1 MIDFKKTSK
10 LELKYIKGKGVIIMT
25 KLSNEDQANYEHAID
40 MAETLVDKMGDTWG
54 GSNIGDVIFS
64 IGVAV
69 DAICEDN
76 DYPQELASEII
87 GNVLEDDT
95 DTEVTENNDHIKT
108 ISLDSDDSLEFLKRL
123 LSSKD
128 ND

>member
-1 MIDFKKTSK
+1 
-10 LELKYIKGKGVIIMT
+10 MT
-25 KLSNEDQANYEHAID
+25 KLNKEQQADYEHAID
-40 MAETLVDKMGDTWG
+40 MAETLVDKMGDTWD
-54 GSNIGDVIFS
+54 GSNMGDIIFS

-95 DTEVTENNDHIKT
+95 DTEVIDDDDNMEV
-108 ISLDSDDSLEFLKRL
+108 ISLNSDDSLEFLKRL

-128 ND
+128 NN

>member
-1 MIDFKKTSK
+1 MT
-10 LELKYIKGKGVIIMT
+10 ELNK
-25 KLSNEDQANYEHAID
+25 EQQADYEHAID
-40 MAETLVDKMGDTWG
+40 MAETLVDKMGDTWD
-54 GSNIGDVIFS
+54 GSNMGDVIFS

-95 DTEVTENNDHIKT
+95 DTEVIENNDCMKT
-108 ISLDSDDSLEFLKRL
+108 ISLDSEDSLEFLKRL

-128 ND
+128 NN

>member
-1 MIDFKKTSK
+1 MT
-10 LELKYIKGKGVIIMT
+10 ELNK
-25 KLSNEDQANYEHAID
+25 EQQADYEHAID
-40 MAETLVDKMGDTWG
+40 MAQDLIEKMGDTWD
-54 GSNIGDVIFS
+54 GSNMGDVIFS

-95 DTEVTENNDHIKT
+95 E
-108 ISLDSDDSLEFLKRL
+108 LDEDDLEIVASDGIDLDDDSIEFLKHL

>member
-1 MIDFKKTSK
+1 
-10 LELKYIKGKGVIIMT
+10 MT
-25 KLSNEDQANYEHAID
+25 KLNKEDQANYEHAID
-40 MAETLVDKMGDTWG
+40 MAETLVDKMGDTWD
-54 GSNIGDVIFS
+54 GSNMGDIIFS

-95 DTEVTENNDHIKT
+95 DTEVIDDDDNMEV
-108 ISLDSDDSLEFLKRL
+108 ISLNSDDSLEFLKHL
-123 LSSKD
+123 LSKKD

>member
-1 MIDFKKTSK
+1 
-10 LELKYIKGKGVIIMT
+10 MT
-25 KLSNEDQANYEHAID
+25 KLSKEDQANYEHAID
-40 MAETLVDKMGDTWG
+40 MAETLVDKMGDTWD

>member
-1 MIDFKKTSK
+1 MT
-10 LELKYIKGKGVIIMT
+10 ELNK
-25 KLSNEDQANYEHAID
+25 EQQADYEHAID
-40 MAETLVDKMGDTWG
+40 MAETLVDKMGDTWD
-54 GSNIGDVIFS
+54 GSNMGDVIFS

-87 GNVLEDDT
+87 GNILEDDT
-95 DTEVTENNDHIKT
+95 DTEVIDDDDNMEV
-108 ISLDSDDSLEFLKRL
+108 ISLNSDDSLEFLKRL

-128 ND
+128 NN

>member
-1 MIDFKKTSK
+1 
-10 LELKYIKGKGVIIMT
+10 MT
-25 KLSNEDQANYEHAID
+25 KLNKEQQADYEHAID
-40 MAETLVDKMGDTWG
+40 MAQDLIEKMGDTWD
-54 GSNIGDVIFS
+54 GSNMGDVIFS

-95 DTEVTENNDHIKT
+95 E
-108 ISLDSDDSLEFLKRL
+108 LDEDDLEIVASDGIDLDDDSIEFLKHL

-128 ND
+128 NN

>member
-1 MIDFKKTSK
+1 
-10 LELKYIKGKGVIIMT
+10 MT
-25 KLSNEDQANYEHAID
+25 KLNKEDQANYEHAID
-40 MAETLVDKMGDTWG
+40 MAETLVDKMGDTWD
-54 GSNIGDVIFS
+54 GSNMGDIIFS

-95 DTEVTENNDHIKT
+95 DTEVIDDDDNMEV
-108 ISLDSDDSLEFLKRL
+108 ISLNSDDSLEFLKHL

-128 ND
+128 NN

>member
-1 MIDFKKTSK
+1 
-10 LELKYIKGKGVIIMT
+10 MT
-25 KLSNEDQANYEHAID
+25 KLSKEDQANYEYAMD
-40 MAETLVDKMGDTWG
+40 MAETLVDKMGDIWD
-54 GSNIGDVIFS
+54 GSNMGDVIFS

-95 DTEVTENNDHIKT
+95 ELDEDDLEIVASDGIDLDNDSI
-108 ISLDSDDSLEFLKRL
+108 EFLKHL

-128 ND
+128 NN

>member
-1 MIDFKKTSK
+1 
-10 LELKYIKGKGVIIMT
+10 MT
-25 KLSNEDQANYEHAID
+25 KLNKEQQADYEHAID
-40 MAETLVDKMGDTWG
+40 MAQDLIEKMGDTWD
-54 GSNIGDVIFS
+54 GSNMGDVIFS

-95 DTEVTENNDHIKT
+95 E
-108 ISLDSDDSLEFLKRL
+108 LDEDDLEIVASDGIDLDDDSIEFLKHL

>member
-1 MIDFKKTSK
+1 MAK
-10 LELKYIKGKGVIIMT
+10 LNKEQ
-25 KLSNEDQANYEHAID
+25 QADYEHAID
-40 MAETLVDKMGDTWG
+40 MAETLVDKMGDTWD

-76 DYPQELASEII
+76 DYPQGLASEII

-95 DTEVTENNDHIKT
+95 DTELDEDDLEIVTSDGID
-108 ISLDSDDSLEFLKRL
+108 LDDDSIEFLKHL

-128 ND
+128 NN

>member
-1 MIDFKKTSK
+1 
-10 LELKYIKGKGVIIMT
+10 MT
-25 KLSNEDQANYEHAID
+25 KLSKEQQADYEYAID
-40 MAETLVDKMGDTWG
+40 MAETLVEKMGDTWD

-95 DTEVTENNDHIKT
+95 E
-108 ISLDSDDSLEFLKRL
+108 LDEDDLEIVASDGIDLDDDSIEFLKHL

>member
-1 MIDFKKTSK
+1 MT
-10 LELKYIKGKGVIIMT
+10 ELNK
-25 KLSNEDQANYEHAID
+25 EQQADCEHAID
-40 MAETLVDKMGDTWG
+40 MAQDLIEKMGDTWD
-54 GSNIGDVIFS
+54 GSNMGDVIFS

-95 DTEVTENNDHIKT
+95 DTEVIDDDDNMEV
-108 ISLDSDDSLEFLKRL
+108 ISLNSDDSLEFLKHL
-123 LSSKD
+123 LSKKD
-128 ND
+128 NN

>member
-1 MIDFKKTSK
+1 
-10 LELKYIKGKGVIIMT
+10 MT
-25 KLSNEDQANYEHAID
+25 KLNKEDQANYEHAID
-40 MAETLVDKMGDTWG
+40 MAETLVDKMGDTWD
-54 GSNIGDVIFS
+54 GSNMGDIIFS

-95 DTEVTENNDHIKT
+95 DTEVIENNDRIKT
-108 ISLDSDDSLEFLKRL
+108 ISLDSEDSLEFLKRL

-128 ND
+128 NN